1 MKQRFIIRPYPHPA
15 RQNALNAVHAAPDGH
30 VVTVAEP
37 VKSREQEEKY
47 HAMIGE
53 IAKQHKLFGR
63 LWDTEDMKRI
73 LVDQFR
79 RDTIKEFAELWAAMG
94 HVEMCPS
101 IDGMGVVALG
111 VQTRKFGKKLGS
123 VFIEWLSAFG
133 AENGIKTNENMH

>member
-1 MKQRFIIRPYPHPA
+1 MKQTFVMQPYPHPA
-15 RQNALNAVHAAPDGH
+15 RQNAINAVHAAQDGQ
-30 VVTVAEP
+30 VVTIRDP

-47 HAMIGE
+47 HAQIGD

-63 LWDTEDMKRI
+63 LWDAEDMKRI

-79 RDTIKEFAELWAAMG
+79 RNTIQDPDFAELWAAMG

-123 VFIEWLSAFG
+123 VFIEWLYAFG
-133 AENGIKTNENMH
+133 AENDIKWRDQ

>member
-1 MKQRFIIRPYPHPA
+1 MKRILAHAEA
-15 RQNALNAVHAAPDGH
+15 RRRAHADIDQAPDGW
-30 VVTVAEP
+30 VADCREP
-37 VKSREQEEKY
+37 VKSRIQEEKY

-53 IAKQHKLFGR
+53 IAEQHKLFGR
-63 LWDTEDMKRI
+63 LWDAEDMKRI

-79 RDTIKEFAELWAAMG
+79 RDTIKDPDIAPLWAAMG

-123 VFIEWLSAFG
+123 VFIEWLYAFG